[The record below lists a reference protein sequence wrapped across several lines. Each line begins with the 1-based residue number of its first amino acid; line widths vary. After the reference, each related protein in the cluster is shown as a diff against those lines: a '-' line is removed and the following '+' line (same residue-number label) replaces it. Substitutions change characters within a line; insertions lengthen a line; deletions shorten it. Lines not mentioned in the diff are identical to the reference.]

1 MIPKEMMN
9 MTTPIERALSYLF
22 YTLIGLLIFTL
33 ILNSI
38 PTILGMILLIGFAPL
53 TVLLGIAFPIEKIFW
68 KDTSIAEKVTA
79 DDIVFSG
86 IFCILLF
93 FLYIFIVVITH
104 GLLTN
109 YEGALFIIM
118 FYGLETLLVFFKV
131 PKTAYFRIRGLFL
144 RGDKI

>member
-1 MIPKEMMN
+1 MN
-9 MTTPIERALSYLF
+9 NLTIERALSYLF
-22 YTLIGLLIFTL
+22 YTLIGLLVFTL
-33 ILNSI
+33 ILNSV
-38 PTILGMILLIGFAPL
+38 PTILVPLLIGFAPL

-68 KDTSIAEKVTA
+68 KDTPVADSKVTA
-79 DDIVFSG
+79 EDIVFSG

-93 FLYIFIVVITH
+93 FLFIFIVVITH

-118 FYGLETLLVFFKV
+118 FYGLETLLVFLKV

>member
-1 MIPKEMMN
+1 MN
-9 MTTPIERALSYLF
+9 NLTVERALSYLF
-22 YTLIGLLIFTL
+22 YTLIGLLVFTL
-33 ILNSI
+33 ILNSV
-38 PTILGMILLIGFAPL
+38 PTILVPLLIGFAPI
-53 TVLLGIAFPIEKIFW
+53 TVLLGIAFPIEKIFR
-68 KDTSIAEKVTA
+68 KDTSVAEKVTA
-79 DDIVFSG
+79 DDIVLSG

-93 FLYIFIVVITH
+93 FLFIFIVVITH

-131 PKTAYFRIRGLFL
+131 PKTAYFRIRGFFL

>member
-1 MIPKEMMN
+1 MN
-9 MTTPIERALSYLF
+9 NLTVERALSYLF
-22 YTLIGLLIFTL
+22 YTLIGLLVFTL
-33 ILNSI
+33 ILNSV
-38 PTILGMILLIGFAPL
+38 PTILVPLLIGFAPI
-53 TVLLGIAFPIEKIFW
+53 TVLLGIAFPIEKIFR
-68 KDTSIAEKVTA
+68 KDTSVAEKVTA
-79 DDIVFSG
+79 DDIVLSG

-93 FLYIFIVVITH
+93 FLFIFIVVITH

-118 FYGLETLLVFFKV
+118 FYGLETLLVFLKV

>member
-1 MIPKEMMN
+1 MN
-9 MTTPIERALSYLF
+9 NLTVERALSYLF
-22 YTLIGLLIFTL
+22 YTLIGLLVFTL
-33 ILNSI
+33 ILNSV
-38 PTILGMILLIGFAPL
+38 PTILVPLLIGFAPI
-53 TVLLGIAFPIEKIFW
+53 TVLLGIAFPIEKIFR
-68 KDTSIAEKVTA
+68 KDTSVAEKVTA
-79 DDIVFSG
+79 DDIVLSG

-93 FLYIFIVVITH
+93 FLFIFIVVITH

-131 PKTAYFRIRGLFL
+131 PVAAYFRIRGFFL

>member
-1 MIPKEMMN
+1 
-9 MTTPIERALSYLF
+9 MTTSIEKALSYLF

-33 ILNSI
+33 ILNSV
-38 PTILGMILLIGFAPL
+38 PTILVPLLIGFAPI

-68 KDTSIAEKVTA
+68 KDTSVAEKVTA

-86 IFCILLF
+86 IFCILLLLLF
-93 FLYIFIVVITH
+93 IFIVVITH

-144 RGDKI
+144 RGKI